1 MKAGSSFR
9 SLTFPRPWAVRL
21 APRAFGHPANDSRVP
36 IATVNTS
43 VARHSS
49 HARQTGVQHPRHR
62 KRSGPRLD
70 LQQHLADLE
79 AAGLLVRID
88 RPINKDTELI
98 PLVRWQFIGG
108 MPEDQR
114 RAFLFTNVIDSKG
127 RKYDMPVVVG
137 ALASSPAI
145 YALGMGRPV
154 EEIGEAWMAAIAHP
168 IPPVATNDAPCQ
180 EVVITG
186 DALRTEG
193 LKSPAGA
200 GVDAGLRRRALSH
213 RDALRHPGSRERRA
227 QHGHLS
233 RGAESA
239 RTAPWCRMVA
249 REATGAGGFLHW
261 LKYRE
266 RKEKMPIAI
275 VVGAA
280 PIVMF
285 TGPQKLAI
293 DVDEMAVAG
302 GAAGEAIR
310 MTRCRTIDLDVPADS
325 EIVVE
330 GLIDCDVLEP
340 EAPFGES
347 NGYVALEA
355 FNMPIE
361 VTAITHKKKP
371 VFAQIISQVTP
382 SESSV
387 IKKVAYEP
395 LFLAHLKT
403 QLGVKG
409 IRRVVMHERLTNLRP
424 VIFLQFA
431 AGTPRTEVWRGLN
444 GASTLQS
451 NCGKI
456 VIAVSEDIDPS
467 SMDAVLWSLAY
478 RTNPVDDM
486 HIVPNRGGVQGA
498 QYAGNKTDSGLLVD
512 ATRKRAMPPLA
523 LPTREY
529 MEHARGLWEELGL
542 PALNVQ
548 APWHGYTLDDWTD
561 TWETFA
567 RRTTAGDW
575 EETGRETLK
584 RQRRGLL
591 PETPVRPGEE
601 PSQD

>member
-1 MKAGSSFR
+1 MLDQPASS
-9 SLTFPRPWAVRL
+9 VR
-21 APRAFGHPANDSRVP
+21 AP
-36 IATVNTS
+36 
-43 VARHSS
+43 
-49 HARQTGVQHPRHR
+49 Q
-62 KRSGPRLD
+62 SGRPRLD

-79 AAGLLVRID
+79 AAGLLTRID
-88 RPINKDTELI
+88 RPINKDTELG

-108 MPEDQR
+108 VPEDER
-114 RAFLFTNVIDSKG
+114 RAFLFTNVTDSKG

-145 YALGMGRPV
+145 YAMGMGRAV
-154 EEIGEAWMAAIAHP
+154 EEIGDAWMQAIAHP
-168 IPPVATNDAPCQ
+168 IPPVLTNNAPCQ
-180 EVVITG
+180 EVVVTG
-186 DALRTEG
+186 DALRSEGVKRLPVPVSTPGFDAAPYLTATLCVTRDPESGVQNFGTYRVG
-193 LKSPAGA
+193 LKAA
-200 GVDAGLRRRALSH
+200 DRMAV
-213 RDALRHPGSRERRA
+213 
-227 QHGHLS
+227 
-233 RGAESA
+233 
-239 RTAPWCRMVA
+239 RMVA

-261 LKYRE
+261 QKYRD
-266 RKEKMPIAI
+266 RKRKMPIAI

-285 TGPQKLAI
+285 TGPQKLAV
-293 DVDEMAVAG
+293 DMDEMAVAG

-310 MTRCRTIDLDVPADS
+310 MTRCRTVDLNVPADS

-330 GLIDCDVLEP
+330 GLIDPDVLEP

-355 FNMPIE
+355 YNMPIE
-361 VTAITHKKKP
+361 VTAITHKTKP
-371 VFAQIISQVTP
+371 VFTQIISQVTP

-395 LFLAHLKT
+395 LFLSHLKT
-403 QLGVKG
+403 SLGIKG

-431 AGTPRTEVWRGLN
+431 AGSPRTEVWRGLQ

-456 VIAVSEDIDPS
+456 IIAVSEDIDPS

-478 RTNPVDDM
+478 RTNPLDDM
-486 HIVPNRGGVQGA
+486 QIVPWRGGVQGA
-498 QYAGNKTDSGLLVD
+498 QYGPGQTESGLLVD
-512 ATRKRAMPPLA
+512 ATRKRPMPPLA
-523 LPTREY
+523 LPTREF
-529 MEHARGLWEELGL
+529 MEHARALWEELGL

-561 TWETFA
+561 TWETYA
-567 RRTTAGDW
+567 RRTAAGDW

-591 PETPVRPGEE
+591 PETPVRPDNSE
-601 PSQD
+601 DK